1 MVPINITV
9 KNKLPTNGQLQYIHG
24 AVKHSTEN
32 TVNNIAVRECG
43 ARTVLLTIPR
53 TNHGQVHKEK
63 AGGDNL
69 G

>member
-43 ARTVLLTIPR
+43 ARWVLEISGGPLRRVHDCQTTVL
-53 TNHGQVHKEK
+53 NS
-63 AGGDNL
+63 
-69 G
+69 